1 MLYQEIGSP
10 RIISLPVE
18 LISVSSNKIIAKIG
32 DGHVVFL
39 DRSRSKVSFGIWAL
53 DGNGGVV
60 NLGVGEVRSPSD
72 VDMLEL
78 DDEFKRVLRF
88 FIENWKAIVQQRIAE
103 TILKKGVGSVPKVS
117 DKEAL
122 SDEIA
127 NKMLEK
133 RIIKTFY
140 TISGGKEV
148 EVGVYC
154 YDETRGIYKSCE
166 RKMEREIEGFVV
178 DSPELRVK
186 TTKWVV
192 EEAMA
197 KIKRRTYEVYRYKR
211 RKLVF
216 YDKVFDWDEFIAT
229 GDLGAALSDPSPDMV
244 VLHWIPN
251 RINIKKLMSV
261 RQGLEKYIPP
271 SSVDQL
277 IEVFKALAPLSYK
290 TFLSWVKY
298 PGESE
303 DEAKPRTALLLEIIG
318 YTLYPHE
325 YPFNKTILLL
335 GEGSN
340 GKTTFSKL
348 LSVILGDHNVS
359 SLSLRDLDPRVNRFA
374 VAELVDKLAN
384 IASEPAKGLFD
395 PTLFKQITGE
405 DPVLVER
412 KYRDPYTTTIYAKMV
427 FTANELPRVTEDT
440 YAFWRR
446 WIVVEFPNRFQLD
459 PGFFEKT
466 FTEDEIEG
474 IIIAALYAFRLVMLR
489 KGFTEQGTKDPR
501 EEWLARSEPVYRV
514 IRAMIDDELIELDPD
529 GYVVK
534 KDLYS
539 LYTAYARKLGV
550 EGENVETVPHHVF
563 TQKLEQLFGAR
574 SRQKR
579 VSRRNF
585 KVYIGVRI
593 RDREA
598 AESLIG
604 RLETSRDAMLQR
616 LVGQGTKEECTAPC
630 AP

>member
-1 MLYQEIGSP
+1 MFYQEIGSP
-10 RIISLPVE
+10 RVISLSAE

-32 DGHVVFL
+32 GRYVVFL
-39 DRSRSKVSFGIWAL
+39 DRSRSRISFGIWAL
-53 DGNGGVV
+53 DGSGGVV
-60 NLGVGEVRSPSD
+60 SLGVGEVRSPSD

-78 DDEFKRVLRF
+78 DDEFKRILRF

-117 DKEAL
+117 DREAL
-122 SDEIA
+122 ADEIA

-148 EVGVYC
+148 EIGVYC

-166 RKMEREIEGFVV
+166 RELEREIEGFVA

-197 KIKRRTYEVYRYKR
+197 KIKRRTYEVYRYEQ

-216 YDKVFDWDEFIAT
+216 YDKVFDWNTFIAT
-229 GDLGAALSDPSPDMV
+229 GDLEDALFSPRPDMV
-244 VLHWIPN
+244 VLHWIPHS
-251 RINIKKLMSV
+251 INTEKLRSV

-271 SSVDQL
+271 NSVDQL
-277 IEVFKALAPLSYK
+277 IDLFKILAPRSYK
-290 TFLSWVKY
+290 AFLSWVRH
-298 PGESE
+298 PSEAE
-303 DEAKPRTALLLEIIG
+303 DEAKPRVALLLEIIG

-325 YPFNKTILLL
+325 YPFNKAILLI

-340 GKTTFSKL
+340 GKSTFTKL
-348 LSVILGDHNVS
+348 LRVILGDPNVA

-412 KYRDPYTTTIYAKMV
+412 KYKDPYTTTIYAKMI

-446 WIVVEFPNRFQLD
+446 WIVVEFPNRFQPY

-489 KGFTEQGTKDPR
+489 KSFTEQHTKDPR
-501 EEWLARSEPVYRV
+501 EEWLSRSEPVYRV
-514 IRAMIDDELIELDPD
+514 IRAMIDDRLIELDTD

-539 LYTAYARKLGV
+539 LYTAYTRKLRD

-563 TQKLEQLFGAR
+563 TQKLEQLFGVR

-579 VSRRNF
+579 VSGRNLR
-585 KVYIGVRI
+585 VYIGI
-593 RDREA
+593 RVSDREA

-604 RLETSRDAMLQR
+604 RLETPRDAMLQK
-616 LVGQGTKEECTAPC
+616 LVGQSTKEGCTAPC

>member
-1 MLYQEIGSP
+1 MAYQEAETP
-10 RIISLPVE
+10 RVVLLPASLV
-18 LISVSSNKIIAKIG
+18 SVSPNRITVKIG
-32 DGHVVFL
+32 DDYVVFL
-39 DRSRSKVSFGIWAL
+39 ERSRSRISFGIWAL
-53 DGNGGVV
+53 DGNGSVV
-60 NLGVGEVRSPSD
+60 SLGVGEVRSPSD

-78 DDEFKRVLRF
+78 DDEFKRVLKF
-88 FIENWKAIVQQRIAE
+88 FVENWKAIVQQRIAE
-103 TILKKGVGSVPKVS
+103 TILKKGVSSVPKVS
-117 DKEAL
+117 DREAL
-122 SDEIA
+122 ADEIA
-127 NKMLEK
+127 EKMLEK
-133 RIIKTFY
+133 CIIKTFY
-140 TISGGKEV
+140 TISGGREV

-154 YDETRGIYKSCE
+154 YDETRGVYKSCE
-166 RKMEREIEGFVV
+166 RELEREIEGFVA

-197 KIKRRTYEVYRYKR
+197 KIKRRTYEVYRYER

-216 YDKVFDWDEFIAT
+216 HDKVFDWNKFIAT
-229 GDLGAALSDPSPDMV
+229 GDLEDALSSPSPDMA
-244 VLHWIPN
+244 VLHWIPH
-251 RINIKKLMSV
+251 RINTEKLRSV
-261 RQGLEKYIPP
+261 WQGLEKYIPP
-271 SSVDQL
+271 SSMDQL
-277 IEVFKALAPLSYK
+277 IEVFKALAPRSYK
-290 TFLSWVKY
+290 AFLSWVRHS
-298 PGESE
+298 GEAE
-303 DEAKPRTALLLEIIG
+303 DEAKPRVTLLLEIIG

-325 YPFNKTILLL
+325 YPFNKAILLL

-340 GKTTFSKL
+340 GKSTFSKL
-348 LSVILGDHNVS
+348 LRVILGDHNVS

-412 KYRDPYTTTIYAKMV
+412 KYKDPYTTTIYAKMI

-446 WIVVEFPNRFQLD
+446 WIVVEFPNRFQPD

-489 KGFTEQGTKDPR
+489 KSFTEQHTKDPR
-501 EEWLARSEPVYRV
+501 EEWLSRSEPVYRV

-539 LYTAYARKLGV
+539 LYTAYAKKLRD

-563 TQKLEQLFGAR
+563 TQKLEQLFGVR

-579 VSRRNF
+579 VSGRNLR
-585 KVYIGVRI
+585 VYIGI
-593 RDREA
+593 RVSDREA
-598 AESLIG
+598 AENLIG
-604 RLETSRDAMLQR
+604 RLETPKDVAHQKLLDQVTTNR
-616 LVGQGTKEECTAPC
+616 
-630 AP
+630 